1 MPRLR
6 RRVRRAVAALLVLA
20 VWLPAGARQPAAPA
34 RPSLLVL
41 VVVDQMR
48 AEYFTRYGATWT
60 GGLRRLMDEGAR
72 FEQAFYPY
80 VNTVTCVGH
89 ATLGTGAWPRT
100 HGIILNQWYRRDEHA
115 VRTCTGDGSV
125 RPVVYAGQPDREGH
139 SPAQLRV
146 PTLAERLRARWPDS
160 RSVTVSLKPRSAIMM
175 AGKGATAA
183 TWVGPGGWQTSTAFS
198 AEPVP
203 AVARAAA
210 AHPID
215 GDAAAVWERMRPLA
229 TYLGLDDVP
238 GERPQHG
245 WTRVFPHPLTLPG
258 NSPAAY
264 SELWQSSPY
273 GDAALGAMAADALEA
288 FQLGRREAVDFL
300 GVSFSSTDLM
310 GHDFGPDSHEVQDT
324 LAHLDVTL
332 GALLRALDAAV
343 GRDHYALALSA
354 DHGVATIPEVT
365 AAAGTPAGRVPFG
378 AVRAAVET
386 ALQAPGQGAA
396 SAPQVAHVEYT
407 EIYLTDAARD
417 AMTAARVAPALRAL
431 RAMPGVAAALWWPDL
446 SLSADVPPALLDAVR
461 ASHVPGRSGDI
472 TIVPARNWIFV
483 PGNDATGGDAT
494 THGSLHAYD
503 QHVPLVFLGP
513 AFVPGRYDAP
523 VTPADLAPTL
533 AATVGL
539 QAAGIEGRPVPVGTA
554 PHSGPK

>member
-1 MPRLR
+1 MPLIR
-6 RRVRRAVAALLVLA
+6 RRVRRSLAALLVLA
-20 VWLPAGARQPAAPA
+20 VCLPAGARQPAALA
-34 RPSLLVL
+34 QPSLLVL

-60 GGLRRLMDEGAR
+60 GGLRRLMDHGAR

-115 VRTCTGDGSV
+115 VRTCTGDGTV
-125 RPVVYAGQPDREGH
+125 RGVAYAGVPDRDGH
-139 SPAQLRV
+139 GPAQLRV
-146 PTLAERLRARWPDS
+146 PTLAERLRERWPGS

-175 AGKGATAA
+175 AGKGATAV
-183 TWVGPGGWQTSTAFS
+183 TWAGVTGWQTSTAFS

-210 AHPID
+210 AHPV
-215 GDAAAVWERMRPLA
+215 DADREAVWERRRPLA

-258 NSPAAY
+258 NPPAAY

-273 GDAALGAMAADALEA
+273 GDAALGAMAADALDG
-288 FQLGRREAVDFL
+288 FQLGRRDAVDFL
-300 GVSFSSTDLM
+300 GVSFSSTDLV

-324 LAHLDVTL
+324 LARLDLTL
-332 GALLRALDAAV
+332 GALLTALDTKV
-343 GRDHYALALSA
+343 GRDRYVLALSA

-365 AAAGTPAGRVPFG
+365 ASAGSPAGRVPFG

-386 ALQAPGQGAA
+386 ALQAPDQ
-396 SAPQVAHVEYT
+396 APQVAHVEYT
-407 EIYLTDAARD
+407 EIYLSDAARD
-417 AMTAARVAPALRAL
+417 AMTATRVAPALRAL
-431 RAMPGVAAALWWPDL
+431 RVLPGVAAALWWPDL
-446 SLSADVPPALLDAVR
+446 SLSADVPPAVLDAAR

-513 AFVPGRYDAP
+513 PFVPGRYEAP

-539 QAAGIEGRPVPVGTA
+539 PIGGIEGRPVPVGTA